1 MVSVLKNIFVIVGLL
16 LVAGLGFYLY
26 TEGELLDGGAQTG
39 DMQVE
44 AQSEEFIRRLE
55 TLKRISVDSELF
67 TDPRFTSLRSF
78 ATPVPVLPIG
88 RSNPFESA
96 E

>member
-1 MVSVLKNIFVIVGLL
+1 MMSVLKNIFVIVGLL
-16 LVAGLGFYLY
+16 LVAGLGYYLY
-26 TEGELLDGGAQTG
+26 QDGSLLEGANQNG
-39 DMQVE
+39 DLQVE

-55 TLKRISVDSELF
+55 TLKRISINDELF
-67 TDPRFTSLRSF
+67 SDPRFTSLRSF

-88 RSNPFESA
+88 RSNPFERS